1 MNKIW
6 LMAITTYRR
15 RVRSGAFLILT
26 FGVPLLMVIAGAI
39 PLLRETNSQVPALGY
54 VDETGQLAEVRQIQ
68 VAEGDVP
75 ITPYASREAA
85 QEGYQAD
92 EIEAYLVIPEG
103 YLQGAPVQFY
113 AEEESTESLNQVLTA
128 FLRQALLP
136 DAPAWAMERLEEPT
150 VVTFVA
156 QQDQVTVE
164 DGPAVV
170 ARFVIPGVLAV
181 FFILAVLT
189 STGQMGDAIVREK
202 DQRAME
208 MIITSLSPRELIM
221 GKVLGMSLLT
231 LTQIGIWGV
240 GALIAGGLAL
250 AGTGALE
257 GLLIPWHA
265 VFWAVALGVPAYLLF
280 AILAAGLGV
289 ISGSSQQAQ
298 QYAGLLGFISASP
311 FWFLALVIPAPNG
324 PLSIALTLFPLTG
337 PAIAL
342 FRMISISVPVWQLF
356 ASLGISLVCLAG
368 SVWLVARV
376 FRVAMLMYG
385 QALRPQEIIQ
395 ALRQA

>member
-1 MNKIW
+1 MSKIW

-15 RVRSGAFLILT
+15 RIRSGAFLILT
-26 FGVPLLMVIAGAI
+26 FGVPLFMVIAGAI
-39 PLLRETNSQVPALGY
+39 PLLRETSGQVPALGY
-54 VDETGQLAEVRQIQ
+54 VDETGQLAEVRQFR
-68 VAEGDVP
+68 VAGGDVS
-75 ITPYASREAA
+75 IVPYASREAA
-85 QEGYQAD
+85 QTGYQND

-103 YLQGAPVQFY
+103 YWQGAPVQFY
-113 AEEESTESLNQVLTA
+113 AEEEPTESLNEVLTA
-128 FLRQALLP
+128 FLRRALLP
-136 DAPAWAMERLEEPT
+136 DAPAWALERLEKPT
-150 VVTFVA
+150 AITFVA
-156 QQDQVTVE
+156 QQDRVTVE

-170 ARFVIPGVLAV
+170 ARFVIPGILAV
-181 FFILAVLT
+181 FFVLAVLT

-208 MIITSLSPRELIM
+208 MIITSISPRELVT

-250 AGTGALE
+250 ASTDALE
-257 GLLIPWHA
+257 GLLIPWDA
-265 VFWAVALGVPAYLLF
+265 LFWAIALGVPAYLLF
-280 AILAAGLGV
+280 AILAAGLGI

-298 QYAGLLGFISASP
+298 QYAGLLGAIGASP
-311 FWFLALVIPAPNG
+311 LWFMIVVFPAPNG
-324 PLSIALTLFPLTG
+324 PAAIALTLFPFTG
-337 PAIAL
+337 PALAL
-342 FRMISISVPVWQLF
+342 LRMAMISVPVWQLF

-385 QALRPQEIIQ
+385 QALKPREIIQ